1 MKQIIGLSVLF
12 DMSIASLSKIISQ
25 LNQAGL
31 ADSDKCRAVKKSIEG
46 VERSIEKLQ
55 NLKTKVKKL
64 DPNKESLNNIKK
76 RVSQNS
82 IGRNSSSQHIAI
94 A

>member
-55 NLKTKVKKL
+55 NLKTKVKTQLSTFSYFSKMS
-64 DPNKESLNNIKK
+64 PKVYNN
-76 RVSQNS
+76 
-82 IGRNSSSQHIAI
+82 
-94 A
+94 